1 VDEEDFEISTQ
12 PSPRKKSTRKKS
24 RKSKKALDS
33 KVEKEKM
40 VMPQEEWG
48 DSIQELHL
56 ENISKSLNQINSNL
70 GKFKYLNKNLG
81 RISNNFEETNVHLSW
96 LAFAVKIGLFMLF
109 FQILFG
115 LAVLMIMMGF

>member
-1 VDEEDFEISTQ
+1 MDEDDFEISIQ

-40 VMPQEEWG
+40 VMPKEEWG

-56 ENISKSLNQINSNL
+56 ENISNSLNQINSNF
-70 GKFKYLNKNLG
+70 GKFKYINKNLS
-81 RISNNFEETNVHLSW
+81 RISDNFEETNAHLKW
-96 LAFAVKIGLFMLF
+96 IAFAVLG
-109 FQILFG
+109 IL
-115 LAVLMIMMGF
+115 LLMIFGFLISFFAFSGL

>member
-1 VDEEDFEISTQ
+1 MDEEDFEISTQ
-12 PSPRKKSTRKKS
+12 PNPRKKSTRKKS

-40 VMPQEEWG
+40 VMPQEDWG

-70 GKFKYLNKNLG
+70 GKFKYVSKKLS
-81 RISNNFEETNVHLSW
+81 RISDEFEGTNVHLWW
-96 LAFAVKIGLFMLF
+96 LELWCKISL
-109 FQILFG
+109 
-115 LAVLMIMMGF
+115 IMMALGIIAYVFILSKMA